1 MKKLLTFLSTI
12 TLVWLL
18 TSCEKKEE
26 NPFIGSWEN
35 RTTTDISLV
44 VMTMTFRSD
53 LTATFDGVATI
64 NGHTDSSST
73 EYTYSYTETEITM
86 KEEGEPAETT
96 SYIINSEFLIFS
108 PGTEFAWTFTRVK

>member
-44 VMTMTFRSD
+44 VITWTFRSD
-53 LTATFDGVATI
+53 MTVTFHGVVTV
-64 NGHTDSSST
+64 NGQTNESST